1 MNRGGATSS
10 PKVEQSKSSVSSEIQ
25 DTYIAEEK
33 EVTYDNLKSSWN
45 QYTKSIEKQNARLY
59 SILKNCTPELTNNQD
74 IIVKVESAFQ
84 EGELIKNRGPL
95 IEFLR
100 KNLKNSTIQVEVV
113 VQKNENTVSVRA
125 YTAADKLNAMMQ
137 KNPALQTLKEKF
149 NLDIN

>member
-1 MNRGGATSS
+1 M
-10 PKVEQSKSSVSSEIQ
+10 
-25 DTYIAEEK
+25 
-33 EVTYDNLKSSWN
+33 
-45 QYTKSIEKQNARLY
+45 
-59 SILKNCTPELTNNQD
+59 
-74 IIVKVESAFQ
+74 ESAFQ

-100 KNLKNSTIQVEVV
+100 KNLKNSTIQIEII
-113 VQKNENTVSVRA
+113 VQKNKNTVSVRT